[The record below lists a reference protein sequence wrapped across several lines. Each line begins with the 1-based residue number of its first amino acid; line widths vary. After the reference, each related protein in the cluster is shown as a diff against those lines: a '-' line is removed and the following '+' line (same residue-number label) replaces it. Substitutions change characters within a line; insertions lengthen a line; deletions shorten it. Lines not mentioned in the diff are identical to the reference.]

1 MKHMKVF
8 CFLAIC
14 ACCVMIYL
22 KNRDFRKQ
30 VEVYE
35 TKIEQSY
42 KQQKAINAEIDS
54 LKNIIYENQ
63 RTIDSNQRIIDRK
76 MKELGLK

>member
-1 MKHMKVF
+1 
-8 CFLAIC
+8 
-14 ACCVMIYL
+14 MIYL